1 MSECV
6 CVCVCVYVCMYVC
19 VCVCVSFWS
28 STDSCVLVCCREDKH
43 LRDKAIEMFIEIPW
57 DYGWDKEHNG
67 FFYFLDTGTIKAY
80 IV

>member
-1 MSECV
+1 M
-6 CVCVCVYVCMYVC
+6 
-19 VCVCVSFWS
+19 
-28 STDSCVLVCCREDKH
+28 
-43 LRDKAIEMFIEIPW
+43 RDKAIEMFIEIPW